1 MKRYL
6 EIGKKWAIISRELVA
21 RTENAVK
28 NRFELL
34 EKKIE
39 NSAKKE
45 SQQPVRSFISRYIDE
60 LQIEEYLNGH
70 TQPKVEDVLEETYH
84 IGSLPTIS
92 TISIATA

>member
-39 NSAKKE
+39 NRAKKE
-45 SQQPVRSFISRYIDE
+45 SQQPK
-60 LQIEEYLNGH
+60 
-70 TQPKVEDVLEETYH
+70 PKN
-84 IGSLPTIS
+84 I
-92 TISIATA
+92 